1 MMTRM
6 TRRTGQHSYGGARYN
21 LAEVIVSGGSSE
33 DANEY
38 GKAIENVIV
47 IVTWISNVP
56 LDSGSMLGA

>member
-6 TRRTGQHSYGGARYN
+6 TRRTGQHSVDGARYN
-21 LAEVIVSGGSSE
+21 LEEVIVSWGSSE

-38 GKAIENVIV
+38 GKAMENAIV
-47 IVTWISNVP
+47 ILTWISNVP